1 VLVSWDVPKGPSL
14 DLGERRLAVKV
25 EDHPLEYGGFEGV
38 IPQGQHGA
46 GKVEV
51 WDRGRWTPEGDPR
64 AGLKKGHLRLRLEGD
79 RLRGQ
84 WDLIRFHGRDGFEKN
99 WLLVKVA
106 EAVAVA
112 PSVLPGARERPAP
125 DLPAFQLAT
134 RVDTA
139 PAGEGWLHEI
149 KYDGHRA
156 FLHLDRGWVRFM
168 TRGGQDWTE
177 KFAALVPDAQALTAR
192 EAWIDGEIVVF
203 DAQGR
208 TRLQALQQALSE
220 GRGDLRFQAF
230 DLVYLDGWDLTQV
243 PLRARKAMLKRLIE
257 TLGPGARIAYSD
269 HVEGKGE
276 ALFTQSCQHGLA
288 GIISKRADAPYL
300 GARGRNWVKVETP
313 AVHSV
318 NPRLLADGVLRHPT
332 FKEVREDK
340 PAVQAPRL
348 AISHPEKVLYP
359 DLALTKGDLARHA
372 LRVAEPL
379 LAHALGR
386 PLMIV
391 RCPGGLS
398 APCFFQKHLGKL
410 GPGLRTVDTG
420 EGEPMVCLQR
430 AEGLVSLVQ
439 MGVMEFHIWGS
450 RAEALGKPDR
460 LVFDLDPDADVKWAR
475 VAEAAQQIR
484 ARLEALGL
492 QSFPLST
499 GGKGL
504 HIVLPL
510 SPQLGWD
517 ELKVF
522 SRALADEQVRRA
534 PGQYTATLSKAKR
547 NGRIFIDS
555 LRNARGGTAIAPFS
569 PRARPG
575 ASVALPL
582 RWDEVDPAK
591 PQPLFSMADTATLT
605 ARMADDPWVGYFQ
618 VEQTI
623 SAAARRTVTR

>member
-1 VLVSWDVPKGPSL
+1 MPGTLWKDSPSFGHVHMPAGLYPAETGDDADGTAPPVMRAPELAGASRATTDEGDRFFVQKHAARALHYGLRLELDGVLVSWTVPKGPSL

-25 EDHPLEYGGFEGV
+25 EDHPLEYGSFEGV

-46 GKVEV
+46 GTVEL

-64 AGLKKGHLRLRLEGD
+64 AGLKKGHLRLRLEGE
-79 RLRGQ
+79 RLRGE

-106 EAVAVA
+106 DAAGVA
-112 PSVLPGARERPAP
+112 PSALPGARAHPAP
-125 DLPAFQLAT
+125 DLPAFQ
-134 RVDTA
+134 V
-139 PAGEGWLHEI
+139 
-149 KYDGHRA
+149 
-156 FLHLDRGWVRFM
+156 
-168 TRGGQDWTE
+168 
-177 KFAALVPDAQALTAR
+177 AARVPDAQALPAR
-192 EAWIDGEIVVF
+192 QAWIDAEVVF

-208 TRLQALQQALSE
+208 TRFQALQQVLAE
-220 GRGDLRFQAF
+220 GPGDLHFQAF
-230 DLVYLDGWDLTQV
+230 DLVHLDGLDLTRV
-243 PLRARKAMLKRLIE
+243 PLRERKEMLKRLIE
-257 TLGPGARIAYSD
+257 TLGLDDTMS
-269 HVEGKGE
+269 
-276 ALFTQSCQHGLA
+276 T
-288 GIISKRADAPYL
+288 RADAPSP
-300 GARGRNWVKVETP
+300 GAPGRNRVEVERTDRQTPPFLELPKSLRTP
-313 AVHSV
+313 AAQP
-318 NPRLLADGVLRHPT
+318 PRR
-332 FKEVREDK
+332 
-340 PAVQAPRL
+340 
-348 AISHPEKVLYP
+348 AITHPEKVLYP
-359 DLALTKGDLARHA
+359 DLALTKGDLAWHA

-386 PLMIV
+386 PLTIV
-391 RCPGGLS
+391 RCPAGLS

-410 GPGLRTVDTG
+410 GPGLRKVDTG
-420 EGEPMVCLQR
+420 DGEPMVCLQS
-430 AEGLVSLVQ
+430 ADGLVSLVQ
-439 MGVMEFHIWGS
+439 MGVMEFHLWGS
-450 RAEALGKPDR
+450 RAQALEKPDR

-517 ELKVF
+517 ELAGF

-555 LRNARGGTAIAPFS
+555 LRNGRGGTAIAPFS

-575 ASVALPL
+575 ATVALPL

-605 ARMADDPWVGYFQ
+605 ARMADDPWAGYFQ

-623 SAAARRTVTR
+623 SAAARRTVMR